1 MKFYRA
7 TVTFIL
13 SLFCVSGLFAYNAA
27 DLVSAS
33 TFEKLQKD
41 GVVQVSHYK
50 EAGAKLS
57 LVPNT
62 PAAKEVYNMWPSS
75 NENPVFLGE
84 HLYLISKSK
93 LNSANPESVTI
104 DKASKVVRSVSKMQG
119 MTYYSHRSKK
129 TKTLYEEAYCIK
141 GANDRTRVADD
152 TAGSANGKI
161 LYALLNDASFGKTNY
176 RMEYTQNAQEVA
188 LHFINETPLSVMGI
202 KAVNNNNMHIKLV
215 ITDCGDS
222 VMVYMAVM
230 AKFPGIK
237 MLEQTM
243 NESFIARLDSIYGW
257 FCKQF

>member
-1 MKFYRA
+1 MKFFRA
-7 TVTFIL
+7 TVTSIL
-13 SLFCVSGLFAYNAA
+13 FLFCIQGLFAYNAS
-27 DLVSAS
+27 DLVSSGTYA
-33 TFEKLQKD
+33 KLQKD

-50 EAGAKLS
+50 EKGAKLS

-62 PAAKEVYNMWPSS
+62 SAAKEVYKMWTSAD
-75 NENPVFLGE
+75 EPVFLGE
-84 HLYLISKSK
+84 HLYLIPKSK
-93 LNSANPESVTI
+93 LNSANPQSVTI
-104 DKASKVVRSVSKMQG
+104 DEASKVVRSVSKMQG

-129 TKTLYEEAYCIK
+129 VKTLYESAYCIK
-141 GANDRTRVADD
+141 GPKDRTRVADN
-152 TAGSANGKI
+152 TEGNANGKV
-161 LYALLNDASFGKTNY
+161 LYAMLDDASFGKTNY

-188 LHFINETPLSVMGI
+188 LHFINETSLSVMGI
-202 KAVNNNNMHIKLV
+202 TAVSKNNMHIKLV

-243 NESFIARLDSIYGW
+243 NESFIARLDSIYTW

>member
-1 MKFYRA
+1 MKFCRA

-13 SLFCVSGLFAYNAA
+13 SLFCASGLFAYNAS

-33 TFEKLQKD
+33 SYAKLQKD

-50 EAGAKLS
+50 EKGAKLS

-62 PAAKEVYNMWPSS
+62 PAAKEAYKMWTSD
-75 NENPVFLGE
+75 EEPVFLGE
-84 HLYLISKSK
+84 HLYLIPKSK
-93 LNSANPESVTI
+93 LNASNPESVTI
-104 DKASKVVRSVSKMQG
+104 DAASKIVRSVSKMQG

-129 TKTLYEEAYCIK
+129 VKTLYESAYCIK
-141 GANDRTRVADD
+141 GPKDRTRVADN
-152 TAGSANGKI
+152 TEGNANGKV
-161 LYALLNDASFGKTNY
+161 LYAMLDDASFGKTNY

-188 LHFINETPLSVMGI
+188 LHFINETGLSVMGI
-202 KAVNNNNMHIKLV
+202 SAVSKNNMHIKLV

-243 NESFIARLDSIYGW
+243 NESFVARLDSIYTW